1 MDLAYSWHRSMP
13 ASWWPGDPGL
23 LMERLQTVQLTHVL
37 MQEQYT
43 FLYEVLL
50 EGLLCGS
57 TGVPVENITSY
68 VHHLREAE
76 TSRHNNV
83 LEKEF
88 KVPAGY
94 GALGLVLQGA
104 GLWCLPPTAPPPP
117 RRSISLGW
125 LKKGRS

>member
-13 ASWWPGDPGL
+13 ASWWSGDPGL
-23 LMERLQTVQLTHVL
+23 LMERLQTVQLTRVL

-57 TGVPVENITSY
+57 TGVAVENITSY
-68 VHHLREAE
+68 IHHLREAE

-88 KVPAGY
+88 KVPSGS

-104 GLWCLPPTAPPPP
+104 GLWCLPATAPLP

-125 LKKGRS
+125 LKEGRS

>member
-1 MDLAYSWHRSMP
+1 
-13 ASWWPGDPGL
+13 
-23 LMERLQTVQLTHVL
+23 MEQLQTVQLTHVL

-88 KVPAGY
+88 KVPSGY

-104 GLWCLPPTAPPPP
+104 GLWCLPPTAPLP

>member
-13 ASWWPGDPGL
+13 ASWWSGDRGL
-23 LMERLQTVQLTHVL
+23 LMEQLQTVQLTHVL

-88 KVPAGY
+88 KVPSGY

-104 GLWCLPPTAPPPP
+104 GLWCLPPTAPLP